1 MNFFLLGAFIV
12 VASVPR
18 LGKLRQALLLSL
30 SAPSPS
36 SLSPFLSF
44 FSVYLVPDRINS
56 LKIRDLTYSALNSEF
71 LRIAREVDNFR
82 HPLRRHWINTR

>member
-30 SAPSPS
+30 SALP
-36 SLSPFLSF
+36 LLSF
-44 FSVYLVPDRINS
+44 SVSVLLLRVSRLDRINS

-71 LRIAREVDNFR
+71 LRNAKEVDNFR

>member
-30 SAPSPS
+30 SGPLP
-36 SLSPFLSF
+36 LLSF
-44 FSVYLVPDRINS
+44 SVSVLLLRVSRPDRINS

-71 LRIAREVDNFR
+71 LRIAKEVDNFR